1 MISVR
6 WALPQIT
13 SPRKAGTLSQAQSGV
28 GAFSLPRGQR
38 PLPPRPRRGSIFNL
52 FCLRAQV
59 QSVKWLGPWRCSLCL
74 PFSVARSPPPPPPRD
89 MIVCRVRFLF
99 GRAIDFAFTRATYEP
114 NEKKKN
120 LRESQFGLCVLITVV
135 PLKTGLMAAC
145 DIRGHECQSPVLSWC
160 VAVILK

>member
-74 PFSVARSPPPPPPRD
+74 PFSVARSPPPPPPE
-89 MIVCRVRFLF
+89 IWLSA
-99 GRAIDFAFTRATYEP
+99 GSDFCLGEQLISLSHVP
-114 NEKKKN
+114 LMNQMKKKN